1 MTIGAHD
8 NLGDAER
15 SVIGAVFLRNEALE
29 RVTLR
34 PTDFF
39 DPVRRLIWTVVL
51 ELETNDKPIDPV
63 TLGSQLNGRG
73 HSRAELELSE
83 CISAVPT
90 ADNVEFY
97 ADIVSSASKMRQLR
111 ETLRA
116 LAGDDSLSE
125 SDLLVRARRLLD
137 VLERKVEPDGAFARW
152 ATIDPSY
159 LVTIPPARRW
169 ILRHPTRDGCPV
181 PDREGDGL
189 LPLGKV
195 GILASEGGAGKTNVI
210 IALAISLITGRPWLG
225 HFHVDRLAEDRMVF
239 LGLAEEDQEEIHRRL
254 YNIAQL
260 YQLTPAERALV
271 SARLVA
277 LPLAGEGVALVG
289 YATDG
294 RTLIDSPSLIAL
306 RERLNAS
313 ALPWSLVVLD
323 PLVRWAG
330 PDVEKDNSVATRFVQ
345 ALETL
350 TQVKGNPTC
359 LVPHH
364 SSKVSRRNGG
374 AVDSRGVTGLTDGV
388 RWVSTIRVE
397 SADAWFAQTK
407 SNYSRPMLDE
417 IHLTRDEGGLLRAMT
432 DGELADVERR
442 GEDKAGERE
451 TRRVATI
458 DAKITAMMDAILS
471 ALHAAT
477 VPPTSRDQLAGL
489 VTGTDTIKQAAIS
502 RLVSKKKIVRVP
514 ATSKGERAFFRT
526 VYGKDDDEI

>member
-1 MTIGAHD
+1 MKPSDPRID
-8 NLGDAER
+8 DAER
-15 SVIGAVFLRNEALE
+15 SVIGAVFLQNRALE
-29 RVTLR
+29 RLTLR
-34 PTDFF
+34 PDDFL
-39 DPVRRLIWTVVL
+39 DLRRRTIWHAVL
-51 ELETNDKPIDPV
+51 ELERDEKPIDSV
-63 TLGSQLNGRG
+63 TLGAQLNGRG
-73 HSRAELELSE
+73 ELAVLGELST
-83 CISAVPT
+83 CIAVVPT
-90 ADNVEFY
+90 VDNVEFY
-97 ADIVSSASKMRQLR
+97 AEIVLEESRSRRVAERLVEIGRDHTLSADEM
-111 ETLRA
+111 
-116 LAGDDSLSE
+116 LA
-125 SDLLVRARRLLD
+125 RTRRLLD
-137 VLERKVEPDGAFARW
+137 VLERKAEPDRGAFARW
-152 ATIDPSY
+152 ATIDPRY
-159 LVTIPPARRW
+159 LVTIPPSRRW

-225 HFHVDRLAEDRMVF
+225 HFHVDRQAEDRMVF

-271 SARLVA
+271 SDRLVA

-289 YATDG
+289 YGTDG

-313 ALPWSLVVLD
+313 ARPWSLVVLD

-364 SSKVSRRNGG
+364 SSKISRRNGG

-432 DGELADVERR
+432 DGERADVERR
-442 GEDKAGERE
+442 GEDKAEERE
-451 TRRVATI
+451 ARRVATI
-458 DAKITAMMDAILS
+458 DAKISAMMAAILA
-471 ALHAAT
+471 ALREAS
-477 VPPTSRDQLAGL
+477 VPPTSRDALAGL
-489 VTGTDTIKQAAIS
+489 VTGTDTIKVAAVS
-502 RLVSKKKIVRVP
+502 RLLSTKKIVRVP
-514 ATSKGERAFFRT
+514 AAAKGDRAFFRA